1 MSLSPGRVRH
11 RDPNRRGG
19 SPLWAYLALMS
30 APGNLPRALRCFKLR
45 VRPASRAARREAGHG
60 PPNGVCEFHWPLTR
74 GARPRVDPG
83 SRHLC
88 QVLEG
93 RQESPVDTQRTIG
106 ARVFRYVEEDLFEL
120 LLGGVAEPIA
130 CRHSGLRL
138 DTFPQPLHGR
148 WPVRHAVIRDFA
160 QGGIGKLAEVRSGT
174 IQKRRGDPF
183 PLFFA

>member
-19 SPLWAYLALMS
+19 ARSGPTWRSCRLRATCRGRFDAS
-30 APGNLPRALRCFKLR
+30 NCGFGLP
-45 VRPASRAARREAGHG
+45 PARRGGETGHG